1 MQSSA
6 IALLNPH
13 WHAVPMDG
21 LSRTVTPEVT
31 YEPVPAWFQ
40 TLADDDFAKDELGEH
55 ARMDGA
61 YCLCT
66 RYEADAPRN
75 PQVPTP
81 AGAAPTPHD
90 EARRSLQ
97 TASLMLWLSKR
108 TSFGYDRIAIA
119 QQEHEG
125 WVWREL
131 TSHDLWVALPS
142 YQGADIEPSD
152 FAAAYQFATVFA
164 KAKPQGTVRTACHAL
179 SMSLSQSDWPLRYLS
194 LWLVLE
200 SLFGP
205 EDARE
210 TTFRLC
216 QRIALFLLPRGQEA
230 VALFRKLNESYRWRS
245 KIVHGMRLQK
255 LEADKSLELLESLE
269 SWVHASLRTILR
281 NETALA
287 NFDSGSREE
296 YLDQLAFAE

>member
-13 WHAVPMDG
+13 WHAVPMDNQP
-21 LSRTVTPEVT
+21 RKVTPEVT
-31 YEPVPAWFQ
+31 YEPVPPWFK
-40 TLADDDFAKDELGEH
+40 TLANDDFAKDDLGEH
-55 ARMDGA
+55 ARVEGA

-66 RYEADAPRN
+66 RYEAEP
-75 PQVPTP
+75 PQHLEAATT
-81 AGAAPTPHD
+81 AGAAPSPHH

-108 TSFGYDRIAIA
+108 TSFGYDRIALA
-119 QQEHEG
+119 QQEAEG

-131 TSHDLWVALPS
+131 TSHDLRVALPS
-142 YQGADIEPSD
+142 YHSTDIEPTD
-152 FAAAYQFATVFA
+152 FAAAYQFATVYA
-164 KAKPQGTVRTACHAL
+164 KAKPQGTIRTACHAL
-179 SMSLSQSDWPLRYLS
+179 GMSLSQSDWPLRYLS

-216 QRIALFLLPRGQEA
+216 QRMALFISPRGQEA
-230 VALFRKLNESYRWRS
+230 VALFKKLNESYRWRS

-255 LEADKSLELLESLE
+255 LEPDKSLELLELLE
-269 SWVHASLRTILR
+269 SWVHGSLRTILQ
-281 NETALA
+281 NEQSLT
-287 NFDSGSREE
+287 NFDSSSREA
-296 YLDQLAFAE
+296 YLDHLAFAE